1 MSVINDIDKPLP
13 PIMFLPPLSGFHALN
28 VSTSSTYSSDWDTS
42 DLESDDMDSDTE
54 GGGSHKS
61 FSGFANDSPKFQI
74 YREPLGLSASAVRG
88 SPRFGGGNTNGGGLV
103 SAGSSSSLHIVTL
116 PSAVSTAESIDT
128 VNESDVGLVV
138 NMDDNHNDV
147 ETGTTHAM
155 ATSRLA
161 TTTPS
166 GGHQRVASPYIPS
179 NLHP

>member
-1 MSVINDIDKPLP
+1 MCQLRQLILAIGTPRIWNLTIWIRILKGVEVIRVLADLP
-13 PIMFLPPLSGFHALN
+13 MTVPN
-28 VSTSSTYSSDWDTS
+28 
-42 DLESDDMDSDTE
+42 
-54 GGGSHKS
+54 
-61 FSGFANDSPKFQI
+61 FQI

-155 ATSRLA
+155 VTSRLA